1 MGSFGGEAHQGQAM
15 ALPEKAND
23 FGNPSGE
30 KRCMMGGSGS
40 GPQRS
45 GGTKWRVEGCHSLNT
60 SDLARWKLLA
70 PGVRSG
76 SFHWGEGEKRS
87 TVSYTLAAEAAS
99 AILVP
104 TYTMVKTGERMEYS
118 IRMVTTPC
126 HFGGLRWWFI
136 CPLVVS
142 GTSCCAR
149 VRKLYL
155 PGRYFGCRTCLDLTY
170 RSTQES
176 DRRVY
181 QAVRSCGFL
190 GSYSNIRG
198 MSVAQLGFALKV
210 IRFQERKLEKIGKRV
225 GGRDGVAAS

>member
-1 MGSFGGEAHQGQAM
+1 
-15 ALPEKAND
+15 
-23 FGNPSGE
+23 
-30 KRCMMGGSGS
+30 MGGFGS

-45 GGTKWRVEGCHSLNT
+45 GGTKWRVEGCHSLDT
-60 SDLARWKLLA
+60 SDLRRWKLLT
-70 PGVRSG
+70 PGTRSG

-87 TVSYTLAAEAAS
+87 TVGYTLAAEAAS
-99 AILVP
+99 ATLVP
-104 TYTMVKTGERMEYS
+104 TYNIVKTGERMEYS
-118 IRMVTTPC
+118 IRLVTTPC

-142 GTSCCAR
+142 GVACGGR

-155 PGRYFGCRTCLDLTY
+155 PGRYFGCRKCLDLTY

-181 QAVRSCGFL
+181 EAVRSGGFL
-190 GSYSNIRG
+190 VDCSNVRR

-210 IRFQERKLEKIGKRV
+210 IRFQERKFEKIGKRV
-225 GGRDGVAAS
+225 GGTDGVATG